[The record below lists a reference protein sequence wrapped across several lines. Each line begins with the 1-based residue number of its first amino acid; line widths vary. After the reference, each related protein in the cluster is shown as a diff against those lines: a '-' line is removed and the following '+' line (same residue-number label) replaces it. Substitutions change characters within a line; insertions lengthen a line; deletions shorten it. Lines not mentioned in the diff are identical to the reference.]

1 MVSDIP
7 ELLPDREDNPGVVV
21 ERVELDG
28 VDGSVTTLVH
38 RPDRPGPHP
47 AIALGAEATGVNSFL
62 RRVAATLASRGFVTA
77 LPDYF
82 RGAGPRDPDNHD
94 DFDDILPH
102 LDALDFTR
110 ATRDVVLAAEHLVH
124 RPDVDPDRL
133 GVWGYCTG
141 ATLALLAVTVRSDVR
156 AAVLFYP
163 SQPFFTQV
171 DDRHPPSPLD
181 LLWALDTHTLWIYGT
196 EDVVYPLR
204 VQDELRRRIEQWH
217 VDVDVRTY
225 SGASHAFCAPGSSFY
240 AEDAARQSWGDALQF
255 VEEHLAH

>member
-1 MVSDIP
+1 MGSEGF
-7 ELLPDREDNPGVVV
+7 ELLPDREDNPGVIV

-28 VDGSVTTLVH
+28 VDGPVTTLVH
-38 RPDRPGPHP
+38 RPDRQGRHP
-47 AIALGAEATGVNSFL
+47 AIALGAEATGVNAFL

-82 RGAGPRDPDNHD
+82 RGDGPRNPDNYD
-94 DFDDILPH
+94 DFDDILPR

-110 ATRDVVLAAEHLVH
+110 ATRDVVLAADHLVG
-124 RPDVDPDRL
+124 RPDVDPHRL

-141 ATLALLAVTVRSDVR
+141 ATLALLAATVRSDVK

-163 SQPFFTQV
+163 SQPFFERA

-181 LLWALDTHTLWIYGT
+181 LLWALSARTLWI
-196 EDVVYPLR
+196 D
-204 VQDELRRRIEQWH
+204 QWQ

-225 SGASHAFCAPGSSFY
+225 PDAPHAFSAPGASFY
-240 AEDAARQSWGDALQF
+240 RDGASRQSWQDALQF
-255 VEEHLAH
+255 VEEHLGH

>member
-1 MVSDIP
+1 MVSDAP
-7 ELLPDREDNPGVVV
+7 ELLPDRDDNPGVIV
-21 ERVELDG
+21 ERVQLAG
-28 VDGSVTTLVH
+28 VDGPVTTLVH

-47 AIALGAEATGVNSFL
+47 AIALGAEATGVNEFL

-82 RGAGPRDPDNHD
+82 RGGGPRNPDNYD

-110 ATRDVVLAAEHLVH
+110 ATRDVILAADMLVH
-124 RPDVDPDRL
+124 RPDVDPARL

-141 ATLALLAVTVRSDVR
+141 ATLALLAAELRSDVA

-163 SQPFFTQV
+163 SQPFFEQA

-181 LLWALDTHTLWIYGT
+181 LLWALRAKTLWIYGT
-196 EDVVYPLR
+196 EDVVYPAP
-204 VQDELRRRIEQWH
+204 VQEDLRRRIRQWQ
-217 VDVDVRTY
+217 VDVDVRVY
-225 SGASHAFCAPGSSFY
+225 EGAPHAFCAPGASFY
-240 AEDAARQSWGDALQF
+240 DEGAARQGWQEALQF
-255 VEEHLAH
+255 VEEHLGR

>member
-1 MVSDIP
+1 MGSEGF
-7 ELLPDREDNPGVVV
+7 ELLPDREDNPGVIV

-28 VDGSVTTLVH
+28 VDGPVATLVH
-38 RPDRPGPHP
+38 RPDRQGRHP
-47 AIALGAEATGVNSFL
+47 AIALGAEATGVNAFL

-82 RGAGPRDPDNHD
+82 RGDGPRNPDNYD
-94 DFDDILPH
+94 DFDDILPR

-110 ATRDVVLAAEHLVH
+110 ATRDVVLAADHLVG
-124 RPDVDPDRL
+124 RPDVDPHRL

-141 ATLALLAVTVRSDVR
+141 ATLALLAATVRSDVK

-163 SQPFFTQV
+163 SQPFFERA

-181 LLWALDTHTLWIYGT
+181 LLWALSARTLWMYGT
-196 EDVVYPLR
+196 QDVVYPPP
-204 VQDELRRRIEQWH
+204 VQDELRRRIDQWQ

-225 SGASHAFCAPGSSFY
+225 PDAPHAFSAPGASFY
-240 AEDAARQSWGDALQF
+240 RDGASRQSWQDALQF
-255 VEEHLAH
+255 VEEHLGH